1 MVDKINT
8 QIITVDGRVHLNKEV
23 EGCGW
28 RNLEKVG
35 KLENEKVE
43 NWVGK
48 LTNVGMDGW
57 MEERREG
64 EMEGKSDRGIEKN
77 GWIDG

>member
-1 MVDKINT
+1 MMVDKINT

-28 RNLEKVG
+28 RNLEKIG

-43 NWVGK
+43 NCVGK
-48 LTNVGMDGW
+48 LTDGGMDGW
-57 MEERREG
+57 
-64 EMEGKSDRGIEKN
+64 
-77 GWIDG
+77 